1 MTVMAKWLFSQLNLL
16 ADWEFRNHLNS
27 SNWKP
32 DPHSASEF
40 NSDSVSPLI
49 WPICVATQSPNPME
63 TRSNVFESWCFW
75 AVTLRKILI
84 FHLISSFGN
93 FVERHSF
100 CIVLSEEPKTMRK
113 LCLFHTNFDTRK
125 LGEITVFYVMS
136 WKKNCYAFP
145 PFSLIGTILGKIRT
159 GAK

>member
-1 MTVMAKWLFSQLNLL
+1 MLAQVKSVLSMIAKKYGTFSHKTRMTVMAKWLFSQLNLL

-32 DPHSASEF
+32 DLHSASEF

-113 LCLFHTNFDTRK
+113 LCLFH
-125 LGEITVFYVMS
+125 
-136 WKKNCYAFP
+136 
-145 PFSLIGTILGKIRT
+145 KIST
-159 GAK
+159 PGN